1 MTAYYLTYLLSL
13 ISTKAITFF
22 NSRDK
27 NFGFFL
33 WATFLL
39 LLSLFASLRGEGVDR
54 DYLNYISW
62 FELINNEF
70 WVAVEQKKDIGF
82 VLLYKSLAFITEQP
96 WFFFFVAGFIALAVK
111 AKFASKLQFGNFA
124 ALIFILI
131 ISRFYLV
138 HELTQV
144 RAGLAIAIASYAAM
158 TLLNGERFKSLF
170 FFVIAISIHVS
181 VIIIP
186 LFLLVRNNWPALN
199 KRFMLL
205 LIPVLGIFSGG
216 VSSLLL
222 MFIDS
227 QRIMVYIDTD
237 EAGAISLL
245 SFYYLT
251 RMAVFYFIVFK
262 LYQHTNNI
270 QKLVLFFSS
279 TSLFFNAAFAW
290 NSVLSL
296 RMVEVL
302 GLFDMAMFVMP
313 LLFMKNNSVWLYKT
327 MLIGFS
333 FVMFFSTTKIIQPY
347 HTVLEWW

>member
-1 MTAYYLTYLLSL
+1 MTAYYIAYLFSL
-13 ISTKAITFF
+13 LSTKAIAFF

-33 WATFLL
+33 WSTFLL

-62 FELINNEF
+62 FDLINNEF

-82 VLLYKSLAFITEQP
+82 VLLYKFLAFITEQP
-96 WFFFFVAGFIALAVK
+96 WFFFFVASFIALSIKV
-111 AKFASKLQFGNFA
+111 KFATKLQFGNYA

-138 HELTQV
+138 HEFTQV
-144 RAGLAIAIASYAAM
+144 RAGLAIAIASYAA
-158 TLLNGERFKSLF
+158 LILINGERFKSLLF
-170 FFVIAISIHVS
+170 FIAAISIHVS
-181 VIIIP
+181 VIIIL
-186 LFLLVRNNWPALN
+186 LFMMVRSYWPALN
-199 KRFMLL
+199 NRFMLL

-262 LYQHTNNI
+262 LYQHTNNV
-270 QKLVLFFSS
+270 QKIVLFFSAA
-279 TSLFFNAAFAW
+279 SLFFNAAFAW

-302 GLFDMAMFVMP
+302 GLFDMAMFVIP
-313 LLFMKNNSVWLYKT
+313 LLYMRSNSVWLYKT
-327 MLIGFS
+327 ILIVFS
-333 FVMFFSTTKIIQPY
+333 FVMFFSTTKIIEPY